1 MDQVPL
7 AVSGASI
14 LVGRSGSIIRDG
26 LLLAS
31 AVLMALTL
39 WMVFFWV
46 PTEASLG
53 VSQRIFYSHVPIS
66 ILA

>member
-1 MDQVPL
+1 MAQEPF

-14 LVGRSGSIIRDG
+14 SGGRSGSMIRDG
-26 LLLAS
+26 LFLAS
-31 AVLMALTL
+31 AALMVLTL

-53 VSQRIFYSHVPIS
+53 VSQRIFYFHVP
-66 ILA
+66 